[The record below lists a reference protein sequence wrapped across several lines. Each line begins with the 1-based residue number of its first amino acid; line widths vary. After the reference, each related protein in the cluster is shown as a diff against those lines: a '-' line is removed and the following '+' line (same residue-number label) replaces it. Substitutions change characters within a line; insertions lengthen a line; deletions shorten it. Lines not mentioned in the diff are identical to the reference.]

1 MNPTMNGESLWPRL
15 AELPLVI
22 EACEYDRLHAV
33 LAYEF
38 ERITTHVRLVGAGA
52 DGLGED
58 VSVFREDG
66 TALHETRPALPLEG
80 EWTLAGFCD
89 HLATLELWPE
99 PPEWD
104 VALRFRNWAFE
115 SAALDLALRQAG
127 RSLHDVLGLEPQ
139 PVRFVNSL
147 GLGKEPSIEP
157 VRRRLARSPGVRFK
171 LDAEATWAPALV
183 DEVAATG
190 AVDTIDFKGHYGFE
204 VEDPE
209 ALGALYDHVLAAFPD
224 AYLEDPHDLPE
235 IAQRL
240 GDHLERVSYDSPI
253 RSAEDIGATPLA
265 ARVVN
270 VKPSRIGSLRALFEV
285 YARCARERRP
295 MYGGGMGELGV
306 GRGQIELL
314 AALFHA
320 DAPNDV
326 APSAYNEDDPPGG
339 LPPSPLAPR
348 PDGHRLPLGGVGEPA
363 AAGLARDAV
372 ISSWQVP
379 RHRRRAPRPTT
390 AAPRR
395 RAAQAQGDSHPAL
408 RLQRDAGNE
417 AVRTLLA
424 VQRDPEP
431 EKPAAKKVWWP
442 SLIGSKTPL
451 TADEQAALTDV
462 VTRRWGSRSGA
473 T

>member
-1 MNPTMNGESLWPRL
+1 VKLTSTTQAMTHVESLWPRL

-22 EACEYDRLHAV
+22 ESCGYDRLHAV
-33 LAYEF
+33 LADEF
-38 ERITTHVRLVGAGA
+38 ERVTTDVRLVGAGA

-58 VSVFREDG
+58 VSVHVEDG
-66 TALHETRPALPLEG
+66 SSLHETRPTLPLAG

-89 HLATLELWPE
+89 HLPTLDPWPK
-99 PPEWD
+99 PPQWE
-104 VALRFRNWAFE
+104 AARRYRNWAFE

-127 RSLHDVLGLEPQ
+127 RALHDVLGLEPQ
-139 PVRFVNSL
+139 PVRLVNSL
-147 GLGKEPSIEP
+147 GLGKQPSIEP

-171 LDAEATWAPALV
+171 LDAEATWSLALV

-204 VEDPE
+204 VKDPE
-209 ALGALYDHVLAAFPD
+209 ALGVLYDRVLAAFPE

-240 GDHLERVSYDSPI
+240 ADHTDRVSYDAPI
-253 RSAEDIGATPLA
+253 HSAEDIGATPLP

-270 VKPSRIGSLRALFEV
+270 IKQSRIGSLRALFEV

-326 APSAYNEDDPPGG
+326 APSAYNEDDPTGQ
-339 LPPSPLAPR
+339 LPASPLAPR
-348 PDGHRLPLGGVGEPA
+348 PE
-363 AAGLARDAV
+363 
-372 ISSWQVP
+372 
-379 RHRRRAPRPTT
+379 TT
-390 AAPRR
+390 GFR
-395 RAAQAQGDSHPAL
+395 
-408 RLQRDAGNE
+408 
-417 AVRTLLA
+417 
-424 VQRDPEP
+424 
-431 EKPAAKKVWWP
+431 W
-442 SLIGSKTPL
+442 
-451 TADEQAALTDV
+451 TA
-462 VTRRWGSRSGA
+462 
-473 T
+473 

>member
-1 MNPTMNGESLWPRL
+1 MNGESLWPRL

-22 EACEYDRLHAV
+22 ETCEYDRLHAV
-33 LAYEF
+33 LANEF
-38 ERITTHVRLVGAGA
+38 NRVTTHVRLIGAGA

-58 VSVFREDG
+58 ISLMEEDG
-66 TALHETRPALPLEG
+66 TSLHEARPALGLEG
-80 EWTLAGFCD
+80 EWTLASFSD
-89 HLATLELWPE
+89 HLATLDLFVK
-99 PPEWD
+99 PPEWE
-104 VALRFRNWAFE
+104 AAPRYRRWAFE
-115 SAALDLALRQAG
+115 SAALDLALREAG
-127 RSLHDVLGLEPQ
+127 RALHEVLELEPQ

-171 LDAEATWAPALV
+171 LDAEATWAPELV

-190 AVDTIDFKGHYGFE
+190 AVDTIDFKGQYGFE

-326 APSAYNEDDPPGG
+326 APSAYNEDDPADD

-348 PDGHRLPLGGVGEPA
+348 PA
-363 AAGLARDAV
+363 AAGFR
-372 ISSWQVP
+372 W
-379 RHRRRAPRPTT
+379 
-390 AAPRR
+390 AA
-395 RAAQAQGDSHPAL
+395 
-408 RLQRDAGNE
+408 
-417 AVRTLLA
+417 
-424 VQRDPEP
+424 
-431 EKPAAKKVWWP
+431 
-442 SLIGSKTPL
+442 
-451 TADEQAALTDV
+451 
-462 VTRRWGSRSGA
+462 
-473 T
+473 

>member
-1 MNPTMNGESLWPRL
+1 MKQWAAVNPASPMMNGESLWPRL
-15 AELPLVI
+15 AGLPLVI

-38 ERITTHVRLVGAGA
+38 DRITTHVRLVGAGA

-66 TALHETRPALPLEG
+66 TALHETRPSLPLEG

-115 SAALDLALRQAG
+115 SAALDLALRQA
-127 RSLHDVLGLEPQ
+127 
-139 PVRFVNSL
+139 
-147 GLGKEPSIEP
+147 
-157 VRRRLARSPGVRFK
+157 A
-171 LDAEATWAPALV
+171 WAPALV

-190 AVDTIDFKGHYGFE
+190 AVDTIDFKGQYGFD
-204 VEDPE
+204 VGDPQ

-265 ARVVN
+265 ARAVN

-285 YARCARERRP
+285 YARCAREQRP
-295 MYGGGMGELGV
+295 TYGGGMGELGV

-326 APSAYNEDDPPGG
+326 APSAYNEDNPPGG
-339 LPPSPLAPR
+339 LPSSPLAPR
-348 PDGHRLPLGGVGEPA
+348 PEATGFRWA
-363 AAGLARDAV
+363 A
-372 ISSWQVP
+372 
-379 RHRRRAPRPTT
+379 
-390 AAPRR
+390 
-395 RAAQAQGDSHPAL
+395 
-408 RLQRDAGNE
+408 
-417 AVRTLLA
+417 
-424 VQRDPEP
+424 
-431 EKPAAKKVWWP
+431 
-442 SLIGSKTPL
+442 
-451 TADEQAALTDV
+451 
-462 VTRRWGSRSGA
+462 
-473 T
+473 

>member
-1 MNPTMNGESLWPRL
+1 MAAVDPVSPTINGESPWPRL

-22 EACEYDRLHAV
+22 EACEYDRLYAV

-38 ERITTHVRLVGAGA
+38 ERITTQVRLVGAGT

-66 TALHETRPALPLEG
+66 TTLHEARPSLPLEG
-80 EWTLAGFCD
+80 EWTLSGFCD
-89 HLATLELWPE
+89 HLASLELWPE

-127 RSLHDVLGLEPQ
+127 RPLHDVLGLDPQ

-157 VRRRLARSPGVRFK
+157 ARRRLARFPGVRFK
-171 LDAEATWAPALV
+171 LDAEATWSPALV

-209 ALGALYDHVLAAFPD
+209 ALSALYDRVITAFPD

-235 IAQRL
+235 IAARL

-253 RSAEDIGATPLA
+253 RSADDIGATPLA

-270 VKPSRIGSLRALFEV
+270 VKPSRIGSLRQLFEV
-285 YARCARERRP
+285 YARCAREQRP

-326 APSAYNEDDPPGG
+326 APSAYNQDDPPDG
-339 LPPSPLAPR
+339 LPASPLAPR
-348 PDGHRLPLGGVGEPA
+348 PEATGFGWA
-363 AAGLARDAV
+363 A
-372 ISSWQVP
+372 
-379 RHRRRAPRPTT
+379 
-390 AAPRR
+390 
-395 RAAQAQGDSHPAL
+395 
-408 RLQRDAGNE
+408 
-417 AVRTLLA
+417 
-424 VQRDPEP
+424 
-431 EKPAAKKVWWP
+431 
-442 SLIGSKTPL
+442 
-451 TADEQAALTDV
+451 
-462 VTRRWGSRSGA
+462 
-473 T
+473 

>member
-1 MNPTMNGESLWPRL
+1 MTAVQPVSPAVNDESLWLRL
-15 AELPLVI
+15 AGLPLVI

-58 VSVFREDG
+58 VSVFQEDG
-66 TALHETRPALPLEG
+66 TALHETRPSLALEG

-89 HLATLELWPE
+89 HVALLELWPQ

-104 VALRFRNWAFE
+104 VALRLRNWAFE
-115 SAALDLALRQAG
+115 SAGLDLALRQAG

-139 PVRFVNSL
+139 PARFVNSL

-157 VRRRLARSPGVRFK
+157 LRRRLARSAGVRFK

-190 AVDTIDFKGHYGFE
+190 AVDTIDFKGHYGLH
-204 VEDPE
+204 VEDPR
-209 ALGALYDHVLAAFPD
+209 ALGALYDHVLAAFPE

-240 GDHLERVSYDSPI
+240 GDHLERVSYDAPI

-270 VKPSRIGSLRALFEV
+270 VKPSRIGGLRALFEV

-326 APSAYNEDDPPGG
+326 APSAYNEDDPPGA
-339 LPPSPLAPR
+339 LPASPLAPR
-348 PDGHRLPLGGVGEPA
+348 PA
-363 AAGLARDAV
+363 ATGF
-372 ISSWQVP
+372 
-379 RHRRRAPRPTT
+379 
-390 AAPRR
+390 
-395 RAAQAQGDSHPAL
+395 
-408 RLQRDAGNE
+408 
-417 AVRTLLA
+417 
-424 VQRDPEP
+424 
-431 EKPAAKKVWWP
+431 
-442 SLIGSKTPL
+442 
-451 TADEQAALTDV
+451 
-462 VTRRWGSRSGA
+462 RWA

>member
-1 MNPTMNGESLWPRL
+1 LWPRL
-15 AELPLVI
+15 AGLPLVV
-22 EACEYDRLHAV
+22 EACEYERLHAV
-33 LAYEF
+33 QAHEF
-38 ERITTHVRLVGAGA
+38 ERFTTHVRLLGAGD

-66 TALHETRPALPLEG
+66 TALYETRPTLPLEG

-89 HLATLELWPE
+89 HLAALVLWPK
-99 PPEWD
+99 PPEWE
-104 VALRFRNWAFE
+104 VALRFRKWAFE

-157 VRRRLARSPGVRFK
+157 LRRRLARSPGVRFK

-183 DEVAATG
+183 EKVAATG
-190 AVDTIDFKGHYGFE
+190 AVDTIDFKGQYGFE
-204 VEDPE
+204 VEDPV
-209 ALGALYDHVLAAFPD
+209 ALGALYDQVLIAFPE

-240 GDHLERVSYDSPI
+240 GGHLDRVSYDSPI
-253 RSAEDIGATPLA
+253 RDAEDIGATPLA
-265 ARVVN
+265 ARAVN
-270 VKPSRIGSLRALFEV
+270 VKPSRIGGLRGLFEV

-326 APSAYNEDDPPGG
+326 APSVYNEDAPSDG

-348 PDGHRLPLGGVGEPA
+348 PEATGFRWA
-363 AAGLARDAV
+363 A
-372 ISSWQVP
+372 
-379 RHRRRAPRPTT
+379 
-390 AAPRR
+390 
-395 RAAQAQGDSHPAL
+395 
-408 RLQRDAGNE
+408 
-417 AVRTLLA
+417 
-424 VQRDPEP
+424 
-431 EKPAAKKVWWP
+431 
-442 SLIGSKTPL
+442 
-451 TADEQAALTDV
+451 
-462 VTRRWGSRSGA
+462 
-473 T
+473 